1 MGSVTVTAKQLE
13 VTRIVDVLSRAIAQQ
28 RLRPGTRLVEAQ
40 IVETLQANRNHVQ
53 VALQRLAM
61 QNIVTIET
69 NRGAIVSQPTA
80 REAREVFAARRAIER
95 AIVEGVSAEL
105 LAEHADL
112 VASQMTAERQASAS
126 GDRRETVRVRAEFH
140 LMLADLSGNRLLREM
155 LGNLIVRS
163 SLIVS
168 LYQRLDTSSCRCD
181 DHMAILEALQSGSS
195 ERAIQAMHHHL
206 VDLESQLD
214 LQEQGAPE
222 INLREALADL

>member
-13 VTRIVDVLSRAIAQQ
+13 VNRIVDVLSRAIAQQ

-61 QNIVTIET
+61 QHIITIET

-80 REAREVFAARRAIER
+80 QEAREVFAARRAIER
-95 AIVEGVSAEL
+95 AVVEAITPAALAAHADS
-105 LAEHADL
+105 LAE
-112 VASQMTAERQASAS
+112 QMAAERQASAS
-126 GDRRETVRVRAEFH
+126 GDRRETVRVRSEFH
-140 LMLADLSGNRLLREM
+140 LMLADLCGNRLLREI

-168 LYQRLDTSSCRCD
+168 LYQRLDTPSCRCD
-181 DHMAILEALQSGSS
+181 DHQAILDALHSGHS
-195 ERAIQAMHHHL
+195 EQAVQAM
-206 VDLESQLD
+206 
-214 LQEQGAPE
+214 
-222 INLREALADL
+222 

>member
-13 VTRIVDVLSRAIAQQ
+13 VNRIVDVLSRAIAQQ

-61 QNIVTIET
+61 QHIITIET

-80 REAREVFAARRAIER
+80 QEAREVFAARRAIER
-95 AIVEGVSAEL
+95 AVVEAITPDALVAHADS
-105 LAEHADL
+105 LAE
-112 VASQMTAERQASAS
+112 QMAAERQASAS
-126 GDRRETVRVRAEFH
+126 GDRRETVRVRSEFH
-140 LMLADLSGNRLLREM
+140 LMLADLCGNRLLREI

-168 LYQRLDTSSCRCD
+168 LYQRLDTPSCRCD
-181 DHMAILEALQSGSS
+181 DHQAILDALHTGDS
-195 ERAIQAMHHHL
+195 EHAVQAMFHHL

-214 LQEQGAPE
+214 LTEQSAPD

>member
-13 VTRIVDVLSRAIAQQ
+13 VNRIVDVLSRAIAQQ

-40 IVETLQANRNHVQ
+40 IVETLHANRNHVQ

-61 QNIVTIET
+61 QHIITIET

-80 REAREVFAARRAIER
+80 QEAREVFAARRAIER
-95 AIVEGVSAEL
+95 AVVEAITPDALAAHADS
-105 LAEHADL
+105 LAE
-112 VASQMTAERQASAS
+112 QMAAERQASAS
-126 GDRRETVRVRAEFH
+126 GDRRETVRVRSEFH
-140 LMLADLSGNRLLREM
+140 LMLADLCGNRLLREI

-168 LYQRLDTSSCRCD
+168 LYQRLDTPSCRCD
-181 DHMAILEALQSGSS
+181 DHQAILDALHSGDS
-195 ERAIQAMHHHL
+195 EQAVQAMFHHL

-214 LQEQGAPE
+214 LTEQSAPD